1 MDEDIDIDA
10 WHREYQRLLIEK
22 VGMTAEEAE
31 AHLKSAADFDYGY
44 SPLFYLFEEGLIK
57 KTNGE

>member
-10 WHREYQRLLIEK
+10 WHREYQRLLVED
-22 VGMTAEEAE
+22 VGMTEKEANL
-31 AHLKSAADFDYGY
+31 HLQKAADFDYGY

-57 KTNGE
+57 RVKK